1 MYEFTHELAALAP
14 PSPEMQAL
22 FGALRDD
29 PESTSRFFGTIAGTV
44 PMTEFPAPREAAAV
58 S

>member
-1 MYEFTHELAALAP
+1 MYEFTHQLAELAP

-22 FGALRDD
+22 LAALRDD
-29 PESTSRFFGTIAGTV
+29 PEATGRFFGTIAGTV
-44 PMTEFPAPREAAAV
+44 PLAEFHAPREAAAV